1 MTEPQHLQPVT
12 ALGQM
17 LGKIAVMHREQAA
30 LNRQQS
36 EALYA
41 RTEAQTRLLPLLL
54 AQLGAGALSPSSLA
68 LRCRVAQTAGGG
80 RSPELSQD
88 VPVDGG
94 GVLLAGGRLDVRLL
108 PSQSGRP
115 RLQPSA
121 CWLGCT
127 GHPFMFAQQL
137 EDATTRWLQPGESA
151 GEERMLE
158 QVTEGHF
165 TVHHN
170 GQPLEGQPPAPGRP
184 IPEARKRSLA
194 LLVDPGPHDTP
205 TRP

>member
-1 MTEPQHLQPVT
+1 MGFFPED
-12 ALGQM
+12 
-17 LGKIAVMHREQAA
+17 
-30 LNRQQS
+30 NR
-36 EALYA
+36 
-41 RTEAQTRLLPLLL
+41 RRFWT
-54 AQLGAGALSPSSLA
+54 
-68 LRCRVAQTAGGG
+68 V
-80 RSPELSQD
+80 
-88 VPVDGG
+88 
-94 GVLLAGGRLDVRLL
+94 
-108 PSQSGRP
+108 
-115 RLQPSA
+115 
-121 CWLGCT
+121 WLGCT

-170 GQPLEGQPPAPGRP
+170 VQPLEGQPPAPSRP

-205 TRP
+205 FDPEPGATRGFGGGILCGY